1 MLITQITDTHIT
13 EYEKLAQD
21 RVDTY
26 LRLGA
31 TVHLLNGL
39 SMKPDVVLI
48 TGDLADD
55 RHTDSYK
62 RLLVCHELLTM
73 PYYLM
78 PGNHDDRGLLRY
90 FFPNHPG
97 MSDCPFIQYAVDD
110 CPVLLIGI
118 NTVVEGSD
126 FVLLGEKKLLWL
138 DNFLNENTEKPILIF
153 IHHPPFK
160 TGIDEIYFCA
170 LEGVGDFRRI
180 VKKHSQIKHILCGH
194 LHRSIQTQFTGVP
207 VAIAPSTAYSQV
219 LGLGDNC
226 DKGFVVGVPKYKLH
240 LWMGEAF
247 VSHVVTLEDIEGP
260 STYPLVSAS

>member
-13 EYEKLAQD
+13 KYKKLAQD

-26 LRLGA
+26 PRLEA
-31 TVHLLNGL
+31 TVHSLNGL

-62 RLLVCHELLTM
+62 RLLVCLEPLTM
-73 PYYLM
+73 PYYII

-97 MSDCPFIQYAVDD
+97 MSDYPFIQYAVDD
-110 CPVLLIGI
+110 YPVRLIGI

-138 DNFLNENTEKPILIF
+138 DNFLNENTEKPTLIF
-153 IHHPPFK
+153 MHHPLFK
-160 TGIDEIYFCA
+160 TGIDEIDFYA
-170 LEGVGDFRRI
+170 LEGVGDFWRI

-194 LHRSIQTQFTGVP
+194 LHRSIQTHFAGVP
-207 VAIAPSTAYSQV
+207 VAIVPSTAYSQV

-226 DKGFVVGVPKYKLH
+226 DKGFVVGGPKYKLH
-240 LWMGEAF
+240 LWMGEAI
-247 VSHVVTLEDIEGP
+247 VSHVVTLEDIESP
-260 STYPLVSAS
+260 FTYPLVSAS